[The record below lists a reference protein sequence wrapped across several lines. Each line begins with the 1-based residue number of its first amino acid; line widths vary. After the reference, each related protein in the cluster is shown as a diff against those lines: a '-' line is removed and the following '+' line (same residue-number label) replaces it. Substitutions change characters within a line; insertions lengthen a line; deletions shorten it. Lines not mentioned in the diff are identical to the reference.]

1 MDNKGSNI
9 VLIGFMG
16 AGKTTVGKWIS
27 QNVNMK
33 YVDTDDYIEAGQNMD
48 IKDIFAQH
56 GEEYF
61 RNLETKALEELCRN
75 CTQTVISVGG
85 GMPVRDINRRLMK
98 ELGTVVYLKATEEE
112 LARRLDGDDKRPML
126 AGQDLHK
133 RIHELIEQR
142 EDAYLDASD
151 IVINTMGL
159 SMNGIY
165 NAIEDYINDG
175 GR

>member
-1 MDNKGSNI
+1 MNNKGNI

-16 AGKTTVGKWIS
+16 AGKTTVGRWIS

-33 YVDTDDYIEAGQNMD
+33 YIDTDDYIEAGQNMT
-48 IKDIFAQH
+48 IKDIFANY
-56 GEEYF
+56 GEEFF
-61 RNLETKALEELCRN
+61 RDLETKALEELCEG
-75 CTQTVISVGG
+75 CSQTVISVGG
-85 GMPVRDINRRLMK
+85 GMPVRDINRKLMK
-98 ELGTVVYLKATEEE
+98 KLGTVVYLKAAEEE

-126 AGQDLHK
+126 AGQDLRK
-133 RIHELIEQR
+133 RIHELIMQR
-142 EDAYLDASD
+142 ENAYLDASD
-151 IVINTMGL
+151 VVINTMGM

>member
-1 MDNKGSNI
+1 M
-9 VLIGFMG
+9 
-16 AGKTTVGKWIS
+16 T
-27 QNVNMK
+27 
-33 YVDTDDYIEAGQNMD
+33 
-48 IKDIFAQH
+48 IKDIFANY
-56 GEEYF
+56 GEEFF
-61 RNLETKALEELCRN
+61 RDLETKALEELCEG
-75 CTQTVISVGG
+75 CSQTVISVCG
-85 GMPVRDINRRLMK
+85 GMPVRDINRKLMK
-98 ELGTVVYLKATEEE
+98 KLGTVVYLKATEEE

-133 RIHELIEQR
+133 RIHELIVQR

-151 IVINTMGL
+151 VVINTMGM